1 MSDAPYEAV
10 VPADGRRVGRALF
23 VHGFAEHAGRYRP
36 FAERLAAAGVET
48 TLLDLP
54 GHGRS
59 PGPRGRIDDAE
70 ALVDRLAARL
80 ADLGRDGTPVAAL
93 GHSFGGALLLRAAQ
107 RPGHDTRIVAVTG
120 PYLASALATPAW
132 LLALVGAASRVAPG
146 LRTRPVPSGTVSGV
160 RDEVE
165 AYDRDP
171 LVDRGGVRLASLR
184 ELHAL
189 GPRVLADA
197 ARTRVP
203 VVIVHGADDALAAVE
218 GSRAFA
224 AASGAAEVDLHVVP
238 NGAHDLLHDVAAT
251 DVAARLLQAVR
262 AAGVARPSGA
272 AAPG

>member
-1 MSDAPYEAV
+1 MSGALHEAV
-10 VPADGRRVGRALF
+10 VPAEGPRTGRALV

-36 FAERLAAAGVET
+36 FAERLAAAGLET

-59 PGPRGRIDDAE
+59 PGVRGRIDDAE
-70 ALVDRLAARL
+70 ALADRLVARL
-80 ADLGRDGTPVAAL
+80 ADLGRDGTPVAAI

-107 RPGHDTRIVAVTG
+107 RPGHDTRLVAVTG

-132 LLALVGAASRVAPG
+132 LLALVGVASRIAPG

-165 AYDRDP
+165 AYVRDP

-189 GPRVLADA
+189 GPRILADA

-203 VVIVHGADDALAAVE
+203 VRIVHGGQDALAALA

-224 AASGAAEVDLHVVP
+224 AAGGAVPVDLHVVP
-238 NGAHDLLHDVAAT
+238 DGAHDLLHDVAAA
-251 DVAARLLQAVR
+251 DVEAHLLEALR
-262 AAGVARPSGA
+262 AAGVARPGGA
-272 AAPG
+272 AASA

>member
-1 MSDAPYEAV
+1 MTDAPYEAV
-10 VPADGRRVGRALF
+10 VPTEGTPAGRALF
-23 VHGFAEHAGRYRP
+23 VHGFAEHAGRYAP
-36 FAERLAAAGVET
+36 FARRLAAAGVET

-59 PGPRGRIDDAE
+59 PGPRARIDDAE
-70 ALVDRLAARL
+70 ALADRLAARL
-80 ADLGRDGTPVAAL
+80 ADLGADGLPVAAI

-107 RPGHDTRIVAVTG
+107 RPGHATRCVAVTG

-132 LLALVGAASRVAPG
+132 ALALATAASRLAPG

-160 RDEVE
+160 RDEVD
-165 AYDRDP
+165 AYVRDP

-203 VVIVHGADDALAAVE
+203 VTILHGERDALASVD

-224 AASGAAEVDLHVVP
+224 AAAGDAPVDLHVVP
-238 NGAHDLLHDVAAT
+238 GGAHDLLHDVAAT
-251 DVAARLLQAVR
+251 DVEARLLAALR
-262 AAGVARPSGA
+262 AAGVARP
-272 AAPG
+272 APDA